1 MMMMMMMMM
10 MITDDNRQQKNSV
23 RLHTLNKNVSD
34 KYDLFIAIIWN
45 AWLAVFAET
54 VLVLPQLPLSRAA
67 HLIKKWD
74 SRQKK

>member
-34 KYDLFIAIIWN
+34 KYDLFIAII
-45 AWLAVFAET
+45 
-54 VLVLPQLPLSRAA
+54 
-67 HLIKKWD
+67 
-74 SRQKK
+74 